1 MDYGKEH
8 SLTTV
13 LNAVLNDPKIK
24 EKFTVNFKELSWN
37 NYVYKYSV
45 MRDSAIEI
53 ETSVIFT
60 PKTFIPRSIRL
71 NATMHMFGVSV
82 NFLEANIRLEGL
94 DEILKATIVDKLKSD
109 KFLQRI
115 MQKPEQLIEILKVIA
130 DKVLNI
136 KTLKII
142 NLKNNNFQ
150 INKAKILG

>member
-1 MDYGKEH
+1 
-8 SLTTV
+8 
-13 LNAVLNDPKIK
+13 
-24 EKFTVNFKELSWN
+24 
-37 NYVYKYSV
+37 
-45 MRDSAIEI
+45 
-53 ETSVIFT
+53 
-60 PKTFIPRSIRL
+60 
-71 NATMHMFGVSV
+71 MHMFGVSV

-150 INKAKILG
+150 IKKA